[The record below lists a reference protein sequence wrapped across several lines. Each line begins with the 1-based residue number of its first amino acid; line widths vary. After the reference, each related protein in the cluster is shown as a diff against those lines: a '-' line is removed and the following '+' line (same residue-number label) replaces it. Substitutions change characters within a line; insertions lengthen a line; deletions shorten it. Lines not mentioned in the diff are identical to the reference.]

1 MTNINVYKSDNS
13 IRSKQAINPEFLFP
27 KAPLSLLIGVLLL
40 FHMLFFSKSVLAQS
54 PNLEVVAGPGPQI
67 TELRVGDKVPAGFWS
82 HKHLFVSQG
91 DTLRR
96 DFTEHKGKMLVLGFW
111 ATWCSACLKNQPE
124 IESYVQSHS
133 KDLAVIRVNPNRSK
147 DNLKTIEKALNGQVG
162 KFSGIGFKDMFSVI
176 EDGYL
181 QQLFPNRGFP
191 YYVWINKYGVVQL
204 ITYRNLLDQ
213 KFDKPYID

>member
-1 MTNINVYKSDNS
+1 MKNFYWG
-13 IRSKQAINPEFLFP
+13 RRELSKKIC
-27 KAPLSLLIGVLLL
+27 LIEHTALNNQTCTLRIFIALLL
-40 FHMLFFSKSVLAQS
+40 AFQMLLFSNPVLAQS
-54 PNLEVVAGPGPQI
+54 PIPEAAACPCTQI
-67 TELRVGDKVPAGFWS
+67 PELRVGDKVPAGFWS
-82 HKHLFVSQG
+82 LKHLFVSQG

-124 IESYVQSHS
+124 IESYVQSHT

-162 KFSGIGFKDMFSVI
+162 KFTGIGFKDMVSVI

>member
-1 MTNINVYKSDNS
+1 MKNFYWGRRELSKKICRLEHIALNNQSCS
-13 IRSKQAINPEFLFP
+13 IRTFIA
-27 KAPLSLLIGVLLL
+27 LLL
-40 FHMLFFSKSVLAQS
+40 AFQMLLFSSPVLAQS
-54 PNLEVVAGPGPQI
+54 PRWEAVAASGIQI
-67 TELRVGDKVPAGFWS
+67 TELRVGDKVPAGFWN
-82 HKHLFVSQG
+82 HKHLFLAQG

-96 DFTEHKGKMLVLGFW
+96 DFLEHKGKMLVLGFW

-162 KFSGIGFKDMFSVI
+162 KFSGIGFKDMVSII

-213 KFDKPYID
+213 NFNKPYID